1 MELLEEN
8 VSLVKGIFVVYGF
21 DLPIQSGFNPR
32 ELIKLKN
39 KTQVQRFV
47 ERKMVHF
54 RRFHVI

>member
-1 MELLEEN
+1 MEILEEN

-39 KTQVQRFV
+39 KT
-47 ERKMVHF
+47 
-54 RRFHVI
+54 

>member
-39 KTQVQRFV
+39 KAQVQRFV
-47 ERKMVHF
+47 DWKLGHF